1 MKPFCYFWWVRRAE
15 ICMLERLSRL
25 KMSPHV
31 KNCIFIESFA
41 FIDVDIRERYFC
53 VRNFSRKFDRG
64 VVIIRLFNE
73 LYFVFAGY
81 SLE

>member
-1 MKPFCYFWWVRRAE
+1 
-15 ICMLERLSRL
+15 
-25 KMSPHV
+25 MSPHV

-41 FIDVDIRERYFC
+41 FIEVDIRERYFC

-81 SLE
+81 SSE